1 MGRIIMKKYIK
12 PKTNPKSEQPKVRI
26 QVGDKRS
33 KVIGFKSTRSNIRR
47 IIIGAEYS
55 RANLKRE
62 IGKMKVSE
70 FLGCLK
76 TAKSQ
81 RFFDF
86 YGNMEMSSFM
96 DNHDK
101 LFLQI
106 IKKEIYKK

>member
-1 MGRIIMKKYIK
+1 M
-12 PKTNPKSEQPKVRI
+12 
-26 QVGDKRS
+26 GDKRS

-76 TAKSQ
+76 PQ
-81 RFFDF
+81 IPEIFDF

-106 IKKEIYKK
+106 IKKKYIKMKFK